1 MIKWE
6 HDDWVTVQPDEEKI
20 ACKDC
25 LFREPDREAGNG
37 ITIKGCTLGTCQI
50 FRVANRLKFCLETSL
65 ALTTLAKTKKTRMMI
80 DAWSHCWRHCWVRV
94 RVP

>member
-50 FRVANRLKFCLETSL
+50 FRVAKPSEILFGNESCPYHVGENEE
-65 ALTTLAKTKKTRMMI
+65 
-80 DAWSHCWRHCWVRV
+80 DEDDD
-94 RVP
+94 